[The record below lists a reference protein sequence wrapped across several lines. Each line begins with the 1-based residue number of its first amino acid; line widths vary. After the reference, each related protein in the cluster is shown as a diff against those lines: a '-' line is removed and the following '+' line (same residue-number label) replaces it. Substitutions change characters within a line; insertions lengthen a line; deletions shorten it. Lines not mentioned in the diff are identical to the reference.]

1 MKNNKLNVLLTII
14 GLVLLAVFIGAC
26 SDNPGGQ
33 TNKNTTNSGA
43 NKPDAEAKWRKI
55 FADAPQGSTPPNTKG
70 APNALVTIEEF
81 ADFQCPTCGSMH
93 PKVQEIRAAYG
104 DRIRIIFR
112 EFPLQMHPHGY
123 DAACAAEA
131 AGMQGKFWEMQ
142 NKLFT
147 NQAAWSNQTDARKIF
162 TNYATELGLD
172 TAKFSDD
179 MIGLP
184 VKNRVDADLQR
195 GRALAVSSTPTFYI
209 NNRPYEGDLNALRTA
224 IEAELQRLE
233 KGGNNQPQATGG
245 NTTGSPT
252 PAASNTAN
260 TNK

>member
-1 MKNNKLNVLLTII
+1 MKNNKLNFLLTII

-26 SDNPGGQ
+26 SENSTVGSSNTS
-33 TNKNTTNSGA
+33 TNNGA
-43 NKPDAEAKWRKI
+43 NKPDPDTKWREI
-55 FADAPQGSTPPNTKG
+55 FAKAPQGSTPPNTKG

-93 PKVQEIRAAYG
+93 PKVQEIRAAFG

-147 NQAAWSNQTDARKIF
+147 NQAAWSNATDARKIF
-162 TNYATELGLD
+162 TDYATELGLD
-172 TAKFSDD
+172 AAKFSDD

-209 NNRPYEGDLNALRTA
+209 NNKPYEGDLNSLRTA

-233 KGGNNQPQATGG
+233 KGGNNQSQTAGG
-245 NTTGSPT
+245 NPTGSPT